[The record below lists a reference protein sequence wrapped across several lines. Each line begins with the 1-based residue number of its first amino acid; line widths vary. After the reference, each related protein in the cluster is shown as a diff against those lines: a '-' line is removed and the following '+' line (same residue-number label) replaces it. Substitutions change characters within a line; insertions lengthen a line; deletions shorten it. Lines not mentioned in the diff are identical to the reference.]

1 MGVVRVW
8 SGKRG
13 LSASVKGWLSLAE
26 GAAAGWGV
34 VLGAAVGTELLMVG
48 GVQAHNLRWLQVV
61 PAGGVRESWGRLLS
75 GAR

>member
-1 MGVVRVW
+1 MVRVW

-13 LSASVKGWLSLAE
+13 LSASVKGWLSPRLAE
-26 GAAAGWGV
+26 EAAAGWGV